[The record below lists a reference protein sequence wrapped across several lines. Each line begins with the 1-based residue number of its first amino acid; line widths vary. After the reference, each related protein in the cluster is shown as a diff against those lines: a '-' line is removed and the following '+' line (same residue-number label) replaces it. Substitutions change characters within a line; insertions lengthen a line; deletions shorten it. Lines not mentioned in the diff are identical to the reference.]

1 MSLYIGVAGAS
12 RPAPPLLDQAEV
24 LGRRL
29 AEAGAVVVCGGGPG
43 VMEAVCRGARSA
55 GGTTVGLLPGLDR
68 GEGNPHLSVAVPTG
82 MGQGRN
88 LLLVRSSDAMV
99 AVGGGFGT
107 LSEIALALRTGVPV
121 VGLATWSLQ
130 LDAGP
135 VDAFPVAGD
144 AETAARLAIEAARS
158 RQADPA
164 ARRETAE
171 PGDPAWELAPFGA
184 SGCGGA
190 RRADARTL
198 NLAILRRHRM
208 AVLFLLLAFLLVVWS
223 ARPASRTPTRA
234 RPPSSTGR
242 SASSARGSCWSW
254 PRASASWW
262 PCSCSSPSAPPGPGA
277 RGARS

>member
-12 RPAPPLLDQAEV
+12 RPAPDLLDQAEV

-29 AEAGAVVVCGGGPG
+29 AEAGAVLVCGGGPG
-43 VMEAVCRGARSA
+43 VIEAVCRGARSV

-68 GEGNPHLSVAVPTG
+68 GDANPHLSVAVPTG

-135 VDAFPVAGD
+135 VDAFPTAGD

-158 RQADPA
+158 RQA
-164 ARRETAE
+164 
-171 PGDPAWELAPFGA
+171 G
-184 SGCGGA
+184 
-190 RRADARTL
+190 
-198 NLAILRRHRM
+198 
-208 AVLFLLLAFLLVVWS
+208 
-223 ARPASRTPTRA
+223 PAS
-234 RPPSSTGR
+234 
-242 SASSARGSCWSW
+242 
-254 PRASASWW
+254 
-262 PCSCSSPSAPPGPGA
+262 AP
-277 RGARS
+277 